1 VCDTAIDDVL
11 KQTRAVADNAR
22 RAALYAQVMD
32 MQAPPE
38 RSLLTRRNIIYLWH
52 GVNLVALHKKVT
64 GFEAVPDGL
73 LRLQGVK
80 FRE

>member
-1 VCDTAIDDVL
+1 M
-11 KQTRAVADNAR
+11 ADSAQ
-22 RAALYAQVMD
+22 RAALYAQVLD

-52 GVNLVALHKKVT
+52 PVNLVALHKKVT
-64 GFEAVPDGL
+64 GFVAVPDGL

-80 FRE
+80 FGE